1 MTCAP
6 WPGVPTANWS
16 ANTYTTPWLSVR
28 TVQPERP
35 KPCLRLKGV
44 LVALVTCFCD
54 HVSPPSVEV
63 ATISGCGAAKPDPWL
78 RNEAQ
83 QMYTWPKKGLLAA
96 LSAQI
101 CSLSLNVVDDCRDAM
116 TGAFQL
122 LWSATIAG
130 VKAEAPSMRETA
142 IASSPLNASSLR
154 VEPKLDVRGDE
165 AIA

>member
-1 MTCAP
+1 
-6 WPGVPTANWS
+6 
-16 ANTYTTPWLSVR
+16 
-28 TVQPERP
+28 
-35 KPCLRLKGV
+35 GV
-44 LVALVTCFCD
+44 LGALVTSVGG
-54 HVSPPSVEV
+54 HVSPPPLEI
-63 ATISGCGAAKPDPWL
+63 ATISRCGAAKTDPWL

-130 VKAEAPSMRETA
+130 VKGDAPSLRWTG
-142 IASSPLNASSLR
+142 IASSPLNASSLW
-154 VEPKLDVRGDE
+154 V
-165 AIA
+165 

>member
-101 CSLSLNVVDDCRDAM
+101 CSLCLNVLVECQDWL
-116 TGAFQL
+116 TGAFPL
-122 LWSATIAG
+122 LVCRTTFG
-130 VKAEAPSMRETA
+130 VMAYALAMLVALFP
-142 IASSPLNASSLR
+142 SSLLQVSLALVAR
-154 VEPKLDVRGDE
+154 
-165 AIA
+165 